1 MSLPPHSLI
10 FQLKIN
16 CYSDYAIFVKGG
28 VYPTE
33 DKEGSSQSVVAKA
46 CFFVSGFFFPC
57 FSLTGITGKSSSA
70 KITVVQFKT
79 NPGQL
84 VSFHVHTSLIML
96 GSFCFLAIKFIYVG
110 LRETLTLKGI
120 FL

>member
-1 MSLPPHSLI
+1 M
-10 FQLKIN
+10 
-16 CYSDYAIFVKGG
+16 
-28 VYPTE
+28 E

-46 CFFVSGFFFPC
+46 CFFVFVFFFLPC
-57 FSLTGITGKSSSA
+57 FSLTGITGESSSA

-96 GSFCFLAIKFIYVG
+96 GSFCFLAIKFICVG
-110 LRETLTLKGI
+110 LRETLMLKGI